1 MADVMTNAVN
11 GNTDVKSGA
20 AVVHLNKI
28 NGIVSSHE
36 GKIESSIYS
45 SIEARLTDKNDDVD
59 YYEIPEAISG
69 GGFTPTPT
77 ITPTV
82 TPTLGGASP
91 TPTLTYTPTPT
102 PTPSSTPA

>member
-1 MADVMTNAVN
+1 MSDVMRNAVAGTN
-11 GNTDVKSGA
+11 DVKNGA

-28 NGIVSSHE
+28 DGIISSHE
-36 GKIESSIYS
+36 GKNEGGIHGD
-45 SIEARLTDKNDDVD
+45 IEARLTDKNDDVN
-59 YYEIPEAISG
+59 YYEIPEAING

-91 TPTLTYTPTPT
+91 TPTPTYTPT